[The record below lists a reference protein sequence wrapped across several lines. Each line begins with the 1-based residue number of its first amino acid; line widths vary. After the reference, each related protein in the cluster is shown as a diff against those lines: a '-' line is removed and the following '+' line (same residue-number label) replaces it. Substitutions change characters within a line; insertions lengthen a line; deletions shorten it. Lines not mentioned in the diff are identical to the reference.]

1 MRGWLQSV
9 TNLIVSRRQSS
20 ECGTR
25 LQKSASEQNAKGEE
39 GMSHFRNPSR
49 KALFTVRRFRNLVA
63 ACAASVIL
71 SGCGVVNHMIY
82 KTTGDVMQGFSRD
95 HTVPFLMASDD
106 LAMGCAMS
114 EATAPLLM
122 SFGRVTSEPDQLA
135 VMLYLSAGGCAD
147 EQAREHELAAL
158 AAMHAMNGNAAQD
171 AMIRQK
177 RANTLAAERYFK
189 GWQHFKA
196 HYGDPAAGECPEFND
211 DMDEFIYMAGLL
223 SGLQALNSQIQS
235 TSSIGVPANIGSI
248 VARATSCLENDKWW
262 GAPMA
267 LRATVWAMIPGAEP
281 QGEDAFERL
290 EQADAQGTAAGVR
303 LAHVFHAIAA
313 LNKGDDAMVRAVI
326 RAHAKSLEATP
337 PDEDWRFVDAM
348 ATDMIL
354 AVSDRL
360 WVENTGHRTPLG
372 QLGTFWD
379 DPRED
384 IETMDLDA
392 LL

>member
-1 MRGWLQSV
+1 MPSSLQSV
-9 TNLIVSRRQSS
+9 TNRFVCHCAVGMIGPRVY
-20 ECGTR
+20 EN
-25 LQKSASEQNAKGEE
+25 KNVKGEE
-39 GMSHFRNPSR
+39 GMTHSRNPSCR
-49 KALFTVRRFRNLVA
+49 ALFPKRRFRSLVA
-63 ACAASVIL
+63 ACVASVAL
-71 SGCGVVNHMIY
+71 SGCGVVNNMIY
-82 KTTGDVMQGFSRD
+82 KTTGDVMQGFSRN
-95 HTVPFLMASDD
+95 HTVPFLMESDD

-177 RANTLAAERYFK
+177 RAHALAAERYFK
-189 GWQHFKA
+189 GWQHHNA
-196 HYGDPAAGECPEFND
+196 HYGNPADGECPDFDD

-223 SGLQALNSQIQS
+223 SGLQALNAQIQS

-267 LRATVWAMIPGAEP
+267 LRATVWAMIPGAQPE
-281 QGEDAFERL
+281 GEDAFERL
-290 EQADAQGTAAGVR
+290 EIADAQGEAAGVR
-303 LAHVFHAIAA
+303 LPHVFHAIAA
-313 LNKGDDAMVRAVI
+313 LNKGDEAMVREVI
-326 RAHAKSLEATP
+326 RDHAESIEQTP
-337 PDEDWRFVDAM
+337 ANEEWRFVDAM
-348 ATDMIL
+348 ATNMIV

-379 DPRED
+379 DQQEEV
-384 IETMDLDA
+384 ETMDLDD